1 MISAIVPTMWLYP
14 DRLRDI
20 VYGLTQEPSIGE
32 IILIV
37 NNKIQANL
45 SILNHSKTVVVI
57 PQRNIGCNPAWNLG
71 AKMAS
76 NDKLFFLNDDFIF
89 DFSVC
94 GLIEPH
100 ITEDKGLILSDTDS
114 SPSDTPLRL
123 SPIQWPGT
131 KWIHG
136 WACGFFVHKN
146 VYNHIPDELKLHC
159 GDNWLL
165 DTIGKQHYVLRG
177 ISFSKDFSGTI
188 GAVRRLDSSHPLYID
203 STKDESLYENIKPSY
218 MKYHTTTDESDIFLL
233 TN

>member
-1 MISAIVPTMWLYP
+1 MISAIVPTMWWYP
-14 DRLRDI
+14 TRLRDI
-20 VYGLTQEPSIGE
+20 ITNLTKESCIDE

-37 NNKIQANL
+37 NNKFQAELSTLNL
-45 SILNHSKTVVVI
+45 EKTTIVV

-71 AKMAS
+71 ARIAK
-76 NDKLFFLNDDFIF
+76 NDKLFFINDDFIF

-114 SPSDTPLRL
+114 SVNDSPLRL
-123 SPIQWPGT
+123 SPVDWPNA

-136 WACGFFVHKN
+136 WACGFFVHKK
-146 VYNHIPDELKLHC
+146 VYNFIPEELKLHC

-177 ISFSKDFSGTI
+177 TSFSKDFSGTI
-188 GAVRRLDSSHPLYID
+188 KTVRALETNHPLYID
-203 STKDESLYENIKPSY
+203 STQDENLYEKMKPLNE
-218 MKYHTTTDESDIFLL
+218 KYHLQVDKTEILL
-233 TN
+233 